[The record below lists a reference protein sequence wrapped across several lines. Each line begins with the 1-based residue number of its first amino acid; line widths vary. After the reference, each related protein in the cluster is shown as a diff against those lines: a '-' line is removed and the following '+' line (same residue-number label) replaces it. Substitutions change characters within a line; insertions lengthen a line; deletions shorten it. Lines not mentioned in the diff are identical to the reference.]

1 MCLSPAHLTPATRH
15 FLSTNS
21 HINWPIVGGPFGDCG
36 WMFHVDEDA
45 AANFGS
51 RRFKELWRIFA
62 YAAERGYD
70 LVLFDF
76 VEAPTADL
84 PVYS

>member
-1 MCLSPAHLTPATRH
+1 
-15 FLSTNS
+15 
-21 HINWPIVGGPFGDCG
+21 
-36 WMFHVDEDA
+36 MFHVDEDA